1 MKLSEIAASLT
12 HALDRSRPG
21 PIGLD
26 LGLERLSMVQLKHR
40 GRATRVCAATSLG
53 LEDKLESGRDLKRV
67 MRQAFKLHAFRG
79 RRVVTALPADDVK
92 LMVLNYELERGRDEP
107 SVILDLVE
115 ERTGSLE
122 ERVVDYV
129 SIRKLSEKERE
140 HSALVAVAREEAV
153 IAYLELLRSA
163 GLEVEALEIAP
174 IAVRRLLMAVA
185 EDSRR
190 ENALVL
196 HLGPRHSHLTVLW
209 GRRLILYREL
219 EFDQNE
225 MIERVC
231 GSLDMSRETAAR
243 LLNQHGVASDTAADG
258 AEIGQ
263 TLRQILQPCFGGVA
277 EQADNAL
284 VYTASRTR
292 GESVDAVYLLGP
304 IARWPGVDQLLQE
317 LLRIPVR
324 ILDPLEQLGGEPELD
339 PSPGTAADLA
349 LATGLALRGMEGP

>member
-12 HALDRSRPG
+12 HALNRSRPG

-26 LGLERLSMVQLKHR
+26 LGLERLSMVQLKKR
-40 GRATRVCAATSLG
+40 GQATRVCAAASLG
-53 LEDKLESGRDLKRV
+53 LEGKITSGRDLKRV
-67 MRQAFKLHAFRG
+67 MRQAFKLRAFRG
-79 RRVVTALPADDVK
+79 RRVVTALPAGDVK
-92 LMVLNYELERGRDEP
+92 LMVLNYELERGQDEP
-107 SVILDLVE
+107 SVILSLVE
-115 ERTGSLE
+115 ERTGSLD

-140 HSALVAVAREEAV
+140 HSALVAIAREEAV

-163 GLEVEALEIAP
+163 GLKVEALEIAP
-174 IAVRRLLMAVA
+174 IAVMAVA

-196 HLGPRHSHLTVLW
+196 HLGTRRSHLTVLW

-231 GSLDMSRETAAR
+231 GSLDMRPETAAH
-243 LLNQHGVASDTAADG
+243 LLNQHGVAADRAADD
-258 AEIGQ
+258 AEVGH
-263 TLRQILQPCFGGVA
+263 TLRQILQPYFGSVA
-277 EQADNAL
+277 EQAGNAL

-304 IARWPGVDQLLQE
+304 IARWPGVDQLLHE

-324 ILDPLEQLGGEPELD
+324 ILDPLEQLGGEPDVD
-339 PSPGTAADLA
+339 PAPGTAPDLA
-349 LATGLALRGMEGP
+349 LAAGLALRGMEGP